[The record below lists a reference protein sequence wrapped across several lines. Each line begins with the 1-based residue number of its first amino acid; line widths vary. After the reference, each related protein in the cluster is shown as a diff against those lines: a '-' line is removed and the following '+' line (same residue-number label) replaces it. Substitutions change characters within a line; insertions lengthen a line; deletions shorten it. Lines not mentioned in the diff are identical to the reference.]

1 MERDFVTLL
10 IEKTKANEIEW
21 GKLQSGMFCCTIN
34 DVIFYA
40 EEKEIECVL
49 PTHRRLDIPSTQED
63 REKLYELI
71 SKDFKTDEELLDET
85 YKQLASDNTT
95 KGE

>member
-40 EEKEIECVL
+40 EEKEME
-49 PTHRRLDIPSTQED
+49 
-63 REKLYELI
+63 
-71 SKDFKTDEELLDET
+71 
-85 YKQLASDNTT
+85 
-95 KGE
+95 